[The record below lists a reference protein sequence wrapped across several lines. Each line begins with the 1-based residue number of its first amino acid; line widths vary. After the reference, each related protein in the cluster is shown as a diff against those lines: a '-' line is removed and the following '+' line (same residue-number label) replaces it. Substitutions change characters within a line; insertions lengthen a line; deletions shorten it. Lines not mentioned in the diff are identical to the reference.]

1 MGTLLIILIVA
12 YGCFVAGFFLSE
24 KLRRPRRSKTDG
36 PVVPPSRGAAPDV
49 VGRSLFRMPARSVR
63 PEPAETSEGASRSR
77 PETNA
82 DTDEEAEEV
91 ADADVIFADATEEGH
106 PARISDDDLD
116 AAFADIRI
124 EDVAGGEEPDEN
136 PTAGYARGES
146 FEAIDAAVRTV
157 RTADA
162 TDEQTRQA
170 GRVFAGL
177 QDTELFA
184 CITERFAAV
193 GERVT
198 QAIESYLHAAGSV
211 GKQAFTLPETI
222 EDFDIRDYV

>member
-63 PEPAETSEGASRSR
+63 PEPAEMSEGASRSR

-91 ADADVIFADATEEGH
+91 ADADVIFADATEEG
-106 PARISDDDLD
+106 LD